1 MRALSQVGRTFAT
14 IFTLGQV
21 PATYE
26 GPLGGLKDGTHECVK
41 MFVECENCGHR
52 YTKTAELLNKGKGL
66 YNGYYKRYE
75 NRRDSSTKRRS
86 YAYMKYTYESMWASW
101 SANAHCG
108 DWARAFFA
116 KMEAYEMFVIVGFF
130 KRKYFWN
137 VD

>member
-1 MRALSQVGRTFAT
+1 VRELRSPLHEDSRIAQQ
-14 IFTLGQV
+14 GQR
-21 PATYE
+21 
-26 GPLGGLKDGTHECVK
+26 PLQWVLH
-41 MFVECENCGHR
+41 
-52 YTKTAELLNKGKGL
+52 
-66 YNGYYKRYE
+66 KRYE